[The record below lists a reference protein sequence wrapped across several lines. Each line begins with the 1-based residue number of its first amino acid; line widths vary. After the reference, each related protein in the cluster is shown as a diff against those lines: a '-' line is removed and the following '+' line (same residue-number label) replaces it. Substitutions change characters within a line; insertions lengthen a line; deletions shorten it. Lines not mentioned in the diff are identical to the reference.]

1 MADEDQTGKQLQ
13 LRTQAFPVD
22 ANPDGDIFGG
32 WVLSQMDIASGIMA
46 RKRCQGR
53 TVTVAVDSMTFIEP
67 VYVGDVICCYGEI
80 IKEGKTS
87 LGIKIEVFAVRQNG
101 SFRVKVT
108 EGVFTYVAIDKN
120 KKPRSINSQFNN

>member
-1 MADEDQTGKQLQ
+1 VSDNTEKMELQ

-67 VYVGDVICCYGEI
+67 VYIGDVICCYGEI
-80 IKEGKTS
+80 IKEGRTS
-87 LGIKIEVFAVRQNG
+87 VSIKIEVYAVRQNG
-101 SFRVKVT
+101 SFKVKVT
-108 EGVFTYVAIDKN
+108 EGVFIYVAIDKN
-120 KKPRSINSQFNN
+120 KKPRSIDSSFHN

>member
-1 MADEDQTGKQLQ
+1 MVIENQSGMQLQ
-13 LRTQAFPVD
+13 LRTQAFPAD

-80 IKEGKTS
+80 VKEGRTS
-87 LGIKIEVFAVRQNG
+87 LAIKIEVFAVRQNG

-120 KKPRSINSQFNN
+120 KKPRSINSTFHN

>member
-1 MADEDQTGKQLQ
+1 MTGKNDILELQ

-67 VYVGDVICCYGEI
+67 IYVGDVICCYGEI
-80 IKEGKTS
+80 IKEGRTS
-87 LGIKIEVFAVRQNG
+87 VSIKIEVHAVRLNG
-101 SFRVKVT
+101 SFKVKVT
-108 EGVFTYVAIDKN
+108 EGVFIYVAIDKN
-120 KKPRSINSQFNN
+120 KKPRSIDSTFHN

>member
-1 MADEDQTGKQLQ
+1 VTDKTSTMELQ

-67 VYVGDVICCYGEI
+67 VYIGDVICCYGEI
-80 IKEGKTS
+80 FKEGKTS
-87 LGIKIEVFAVRQNG
+87 VSIKIEVYAVRQNG
-101 SFRVKVT
+101 SFKVKVT
-108 EGVFTYVAIDKN
+108 EGVFIYVAIDKN
-120 KKPRSINSQFNN
+120 KKPRSINSSFHN

>member
-1 MADEDQTGKQLQ
+1 MSESKGMELQ
-13 LRTQAFPVD
+13 LRTQAFPAD

-67 VYVGDVICCYGEI
+67 VYVGDIICCYGKVI
-80 IKEGKTS
+80 REGKTS
-87 LGIKIEVFAVRQNG
+87 LTTKIEVYAVRLN
-101 SFRVKVT
+101 SSVRVKVT
-108 EGVFTYVAIDKN
+108 EGAFTYVAIDKD
-120 KKPRSINSQFNN
+120 KKPRSINSVFKS

>member
-1 MADEDQTGKQLQ
+1 MTGKNDILELQ

-67 VYVGDVICCYGEI
+67 IYVGDVICCYGEI
-80 IKEGKTS
+80 IKEGRTS
-87 LGIKIEVFAVRQNG
+87 VSIKIEVHAVRLNG
-101 SFRVKVT
+101 SFKVKVT
-108 EGVFTYVAIDKN
+108 EGVFIYVAIDKN
-120 KKPRSINSQFNN
+120 KKPRSINSSFDN